1 MFDKYKN
8 QHFLTFYNRAESKLS
23 KDYKNIKSNIE
34 FAAYKNKYQTISFIS
49 PTSGEGKTTT
59 CCHLAL
65 TFARDGKNVLLIDGN
80 LNHPMLH
87 KIFHVKNDYGLSN
100 VLVGQTKLSESINTT
115 QFEGLKLLTSGPTVS
130 NFNPLLHT
138 SAMDHLIKG
147 VKDTFDYIFIDNSPV
162 LDSDTGKIIA
172 SKSDGT
178 VLIVRDHKTE
188 VDEMLEAKRVLA
200 TYSVNVI
207 GVIFNGKK
215 RSIKDRLLRG

>member
-8 QHFLTFYNRAESKLS
+8 QHFLTFYNRTESKLF
-23 KDYKNIKSNIE
+23 KDYKHIKSNIE
-34 FAAYKNKYQTISFIS
+34 FAAYKNKYQTVSFIS

-65 TFARDGKNVLLIDGN
+65 TFAREGKNVLLIDGN
-80 LNHPMLH
+80 LNHPMLN

-100 VLVGQTKLSESINTT
+100 VLVGQKKLSESINTT
-115 QFEGLKLLTSGPTVS
+115 QFESLKLLTSGPTMA
-130 NFNPLLHT
+130 NFNPILQS
-138 SAMDHLIKG
+138 SAMDHLIG
-147 VKDTFDYIFIDNSPV
+147 EVKEKFDFIFIDNPPV

-178 VLIVRDHKTE
+178 VLVVRDHKT
-188 VDEMLEAKRVLA
+188 DINEMLEAKRVLDA
-200 TYSVNVI
+200 YAVNLI

-215 RSIKDRLLRG
+215 LSIKDRLIRA